1 MLPYLNSREGR
12 HLAAQRL
19 WEDGQSYF
27 KSLADYKAHTFK
39 VADES
44 GGEEYTIYDVSG
56 RPVAYLYLLCSTS
69 WHRPTPGLDLSV
81 LAIRRD
87 SQSSR
92 KVLETVIH
100 IVNEECSRWGLGW
113 YSRVKHVSSSVDII
127 TTKEINR
134 G

>member
-19 WEDGQSYF
+19 WEDGQSHF
-27 KSLADYKAHTFK
+27 KSLADFKAHTYR
-39 VADES
+39 VADKSE
-44 GGEEYTIYDVSG
+44 GEEFTIYDVSG

-69 WHRPTPGLDLSV
+69 WHRPTPGLDVTV
-81 LAIRRD
+81 LAIRSD

-92 KVLETVIH
+92 KVLETVCH
-100 IVNEECSRWGLGW
+100 IIREECSRWGLDW
-113 YSRVKHVSSSVDII
+113 FSRVKHVSSSVDII
-127 TTKEINR
+127 STKEINR